1 MARSSTRRVWEPKLG
16 VNTEMVKKPKDL
28 LEYVIVHEMALES
41 THTEPFLA
49 ILDQHYPG
57 WRRSTPTFS
66 SG

>member
-1 MARSSTRRVWEPKLG
+1 MWEPKLG

-49 ILDQHYPG
+49 ILDQHDQHNPG